1 LICVRRSAMLV
12 RMATTKRP
20 PFRKND
26 RVTLAPHKSVIPP
39 YDGKPFV
46 LRDTVLTVS
55 HLTGTG
61 STRNPW
67 HVVVTDGTHFWHLEP
82 DDVIPAEAHSTMKRR
97 GSKKHELDS
106 WLDRHGYHH
115 AHARKQTVH
124 PYAVS
129 SRMSHAR
136 MIHQAP
142 TGRPVLAAHERD
154 HHITT
159 SGRRALAREEFA
171 LPPGPE
177 EKRRGIRGRL
187 PIDTIKRARNALT
200 RASQM
205 QRRGHITAGQLAE
218 ARRAVHRAWPSIE
231 SRA

>member
-1 LICVRRSAMLV
+1 MLAW
-12 RMATTKRP
+12 MATTKRP
-20 PFRKND
+20 ALRKND

-61 STRNPW
+61 TKRNPW
-67 HVVVTDGTHFWHLEP
+67 MVVVTDGTHFWHLEA
-82 DDVIPAEAHSTMKRR
+82 DDVSHVEHDEGHSTMKRN
-97 GSKKHELDS
+97 SAHHDLNE

-115 AHARKQTVH
+115 AHARKKQETPH

-129 SRMSHAR
+129 TRMAHAR
-136 MIHQAP
+136 MVESP
-142 TGRPVLAAHERD
+142 TGREVFGTKERD

-159 SGRRALAREEFA
+159 HGRQILSADQFA

-177 EKRRGIRGRL
+177 EKRRGIKGRL
-187 PIDTIKRARNALT
+187 PIDTLKRGRNALA
-200 RASQM
+200 RAAQM
-205 QRRGHITAGQLAE
+205 KKKGHISAGQLA
-218 ARRAVHRAWPSIE
+218 AVRRKVHAAWPSIE
-231 SRA
+231 VGS

>member
-1 LICVRRSAMLV
+1 
-12 RMATTKRP
+12 MATSKRP
-20 PFRKND
+20 ALRKHD
-26 RVTLAPHKSVIPP
+26 RVTLAAHKSVIPP

-61 STRNPW
+61 SNRNPW

-82 DDVIPAEAHSTMKRR
+82 DDVARVETDAGGSSHSTVKRS
-97 GSKKHELDS
+97 GSRRDLDE

-115 AHARKQTVH
+115 AHARKEKAAH

-129 SRMSHAR
+129 TRMAHAR
-136 MIHQAP
+136 MIHQEP
-142 TGRPVLAAHERD
+142 TGREVFAAHERD

-159 SGRRALAREEFA
+159 SGRRALTPSQFA

-177 EKRRGIRGRL
+177 EKRRGIKGRL
-187 PIDTIKRARNALT
+187 PIDTLARARNALARAT
-200 RASQM
+200 RMKKSGHISASQ
-205 QRRGHITAGQLAE
+205 LA
-218 ARRAVHRAWPSIE
+218 AVRHKIHAVWPSIE
-231 SRA
+231 IEPA